1 MRNFRGNSS
10 AIIVGAATGAILMSL
25 VIMMIFGLK
34 TGIAGAV
41 LVVLI
46 MAVAVAFGWLIGV
59 QYRIRENN
67 YISYQKGYHEGLA
80 KRTVIIEQPQGRCS
94 FMIDE
99 RYVEM

>member
-1 MRNFRGNSS
+1 MVKQYNTQLQERLEKFLKDENLSQ
-10 AIIVGAATGAILMSL
+10 AKAAPIL
-25 VIMMIFGLK
+25 
-34 TGIAGAV
+34 GISQ
-41 LVVLI
+41 
-46 MAVAVAFGWLIGV
+46 AVAIAFGWLVGV

-80 KRTVIIEQPQGRCS
+80 KKTVIIEQPQGRCS